1 MALDRLETALAVLG
15 AIDPG
20 ALPLHQARILVF
32 LGQVPTAT
40 YAELGDHLNLSGASI
55 SRSLH
60 TLEVKHQMVE
70 VFRDPREGRRYQV
83 RLSRKGRALIASVS
97 GLMEPIGSNQP
108 TTTHDHYAGPSE
120 AQDQS

>member
-40 YAELGDHLNLSGASI
+40 YAELGNRLSLSGASI
-55 SRSLH
+55 SRSLN

-70 VFRDPREGRRYQV
+70 VFRDPREGRRYRV
-83 RLSRKGRALIASVS
+83 RLSRKGTALIGSVS
-97 GLMEPIGSNQP
+97 GLMEAGSPNQP
-108 TTTHDHYAGPSE
+108 TTTHDHYAGPGE
-120 AQDQS
+120 AQDQG